1 MAHEQ
6 GMRVFRQASD
16 DAREMAMR
24 VRRFRT
30 MKIVNNQ
37 QFALFLGDSRS
48 RIESEPEPLEDTSC
62 VGVED
67 DPGDSQDD

>member
-24 VRRFRT
+24 
-30 MKIVNNQ
+30 
-37 QFALFLGDSRS
+37 ASLLFL
-48 RIESEPEPLEDTSC
+48 LLHK
-62 VGVED
+62 
-67 DPGDSQDD
+67 